1 MLMALAG
8 LLPILGEALAGL
20 LPTLGSAGAA
30 ALPAAAETGAVAA
43 GTTAADIAGTAGAA
57 TTGSAAATPGAA
69 AAVIPQGM
77 RLSEALGG
85 FGKAAPMFH
94 LASKLVPGKQA
105 KNMLNLM
112 SMAGSGV
119 GNAKDPMA
127 LMKSLEGPVT
137 DIAASTQDQ
146 GKRLSEFMPRPTTQ
160 PAGPVGSPPTPS
172 IMMGGNRLPATRLM
186 GDAAMFRP
194 EDRLRMLQGF

>member
-1 MLMALAG
+1 MPFIIDDIAMALA
-8 LLPILGEALAGL
+8 AL
-20 LPTLGSAGAA
+20 LPTLAEAGAA

-43 GTTAADIAGTAGAA
+43 GTTTAGIAGTAGAA
-57 TTGSAAATPGAA
+57 TAGSTAAATPGAA
-69 AAVIPQGM
+69 ATAIPQGM

-94 LASKLVPGKQA
+94 LASKLIPGKQA

-112 SMAGSGV
+112 SMAGSGI

-146 GKRLSEFMPRPTTQ
+146 EKRLSEFMPRPTTQ

-172 IMMGGNRLPATRLM
+172 TMMGGNRLPATRLM

-194 EDRLRMLQGF
+194 EDRLRMLRGF